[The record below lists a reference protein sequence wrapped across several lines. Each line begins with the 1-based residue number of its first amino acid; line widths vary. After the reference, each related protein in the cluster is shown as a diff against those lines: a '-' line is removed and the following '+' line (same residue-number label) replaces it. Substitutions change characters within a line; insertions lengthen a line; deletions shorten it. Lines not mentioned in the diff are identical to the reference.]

1 MKLREF
7 SLYLLSLAILVF
19 QFVSAHSGGDDFTAN
34 GDIGVMGVIFIAVGS
49 GWIPLL
55 LGIMTY
61 FGIKNLRDWKGD
73 DHKLTDGI
81 SLGVIVFLIFDYL
94 SLSGFLGIQEFSS
107 TNTLSQNLVTFLM
120 LAIVTIVYAG
130 FVLFDEMEKNDM
142 TLYIL
147 WAIGLGFHS
156 FSEGI
161 IMGFNLQQGLA
172 PALRFFPIAS
182 FLIHKFMEG
191 FTLAALI
198 LKRKEVTPVQA
209 IGLSII
215 AGITII
221 PGVYFGYVISGAVG
235 KFIAY
240 FYAASFATVMFI
252 IPKFFPVESQKNMLK
267 YYLSFGLGFVILYI
281 GSLIHEI

>member
-1 MKLREF
+1 MKLREI
-7 SLYLLSLAILVF
+7 SLYILTLSILVF
-19 QFVSAHSGGDDFTAN
+19 QFASAHSGGDDFTAN
-34 GDIGVMGVIFIAVGS
+34 GDIGIVGVIFIAIGS

-61 FGIKNLRDWKGD
+61 FGIKNLRDWKGG
-73 DHKLTDGI
+73 DHKMTDGV

-94 SLSGFLGIQEFSS
+94 SLSGFLGIQDFSS

-120 LAIVTIVYAG
+120 IAIVAIVFVG
-130 FVLFDEMEKNDM
+130 FVLFDDMEKSDM
-142 TLYIL
+142 TLYML
-147 WAIGLGFHS
+147 WSIGLGFHS

-172 PALRFFPIAS
+172 PALRFFPITS
-182 FLIHKFMEG
+182 FLIHKYMEG

-198 LKRKEVTPVQA
+198 LKRKPVTPIQA

-221 PGVYFGYVISGAVG
+221 PGVYFGYAVSGAVG

-267 YYLSFGLGFVILYI
+267 YYMFFGLGFVILYI